1 MILVVVRKASKKKN
15 KTKTRKPIP
24 SATTRG
30 VGRKK
35 PKSYEDTIKKDEQ
48 KGVLKD
54 WRRGR

>member
-1 MILVVVRKASKKKN
+1 MAGKPKKRPK
-15 KTKTRKPIP
+15 KPKP

-35 PKSYEDTIKKDEQ
+35 PKSYEDTIKRDDQ